1 MVLSLMSLLGDL
13 NIVCGNTQLKNICKS
28 FLFEHLTKKLTC
40 YNGDTSTSTDHII
53 NISKRFMKSIA
64 LETGISDHHKMRIT
78 IFAVHLQRVNPKHFS
93 IAAIKSSI

>member
-78 IFAVHLQRVNPKHFS
+78 IFCCTFAKGKPKIF
-93 IAAIKSSI
+93 